1 MIFFKIFKNL
11 NDRKLVGILTIKFYN
26 ENEASI
32 EYETKISDEE
42 QKNFDLMQLFALYY
56 AKMLYNLNRGEH
68 ADQLI
73 IWIQTAIE
81 SIMTKSTTKDSIA
94 SRINILATGP
104 TELKLVEP
112 KASKH
117 TKKYSAKL
125 FEKSNQT
132 RFITT
137 HMSIGGELYYAPV
150 STIMFLQYLIDNLPE
165 ELLAFL
171 VLVLSGMHKYYKEID
186 DYYEI
191 LSIIE
196 APNYG
201 FNFALQVF
209 SDIDRRKRK
218 YAK

>member
-11 NDRKLVGILTIKFYN
+11 NDRKLVGTLTIKFYN

-42 QKNFDLMQLFALYY
+42 QKNFDLIQLFALYY

-68 ADQLI
+68 ADKLI
-73 IWIQTAIE
+73 VCIQTVIEGIMTE
-81 SIMTKSTTKDSIA
+81 SITDGSIA
-94 SRINILATGP
+94 SRINILVRG
-104 TELKLVEP
+104 LKLVEP
-112 KASKH
+112 KASRYI
-117 TKKYSAKL
+117 KKYSAKL

-171 VLVLSGMHKYYKEID
+171 ALVLAGMHKYYKEVN
-186 DYYEI
+186 DYYKI

-201 FNFALQVF
+201 FIFASQVLF
-209 SDIDRRKRK
+209 NELNRGKRK